1 ISWKT
6 IQRRLGILLV
16 VFSVCVLMIPRLHAD
31 EIRFG
36 RKKPL
41 QKPDQAIR
49 LASYNV
55 LNLFDAKDD
64 PSLQGEFDDI
74 LMTTSQD
81 RCACLAQVIRDIDAD
96 VLCLQE
102 VESEEALRWF
112 RDTFLPDMN
121 YQYVASRDVGYYRGI
136 EQSILSRFPLSNIT
150 TWVDEDLSDME
161 AAKRGE
167 GWTQDGEMPTRF
179 QRSPL
184 MVDVVVPGTGALE
197 DYHFTVVVIHHKSGG
212 FQRQRES
219 EALQLVDLLDK
230 RLAQKPNM
238 NLLVVGDYNAGPFDK
253 SLAVYKDAG
262 YVNAYNH
269 RWIRTGD
276 TRNLFR
282 THESNRVLD
291 YMMFHPNVDSEVVE
305 NSFQVVGTLFPG
317 DSYDYRKDQPPSG
330 YAADHY
336 PLVIDILPRDT
347 AN

>member
-1 ISWKT
+1 
-6 IQRRLGILLV
+6 
-16 VFSVCVLMIPRLHAD
+16 M
-31 EIRFG
+31 
-36 RKKPL
+36 
-41 QKPDQAIR
+41 
-49 LASYNV
+49 
-55 LNLFDAKDD
+55 
-64 PSLQGEFDDI
+64 
-74 LMTTSQD
+74 
-81 RCACLAQVIRDIDAD
+81 
-96 VLCLQE
+96 
-102 VESEEALRWF
+102 
-112 RDTFLPDMN
+112 
-121 YQYVASRDVGYYRGI
+121 
-136 EQSILSRFPLSNIT
+136 
-150 TWVDEDLSDME
+150 
-161 AAKRGE
+161 
-167 GWTQDGEMPTRF
+167 
-179 QRSPL
+179 
-184 MVDVVVPGTGALE
+184 
-197 DYHFTVVVIHHKSGG
+197 
-212 FQRQRES
+212 
-219 EALQLVDLLDK
+219 VDLLDK